1 MNDGASAVMADP
13 HIIAVTLSAL
23 VDGNMVRL
31 VDSNG
36 KKIAVIPSEIAGEA
50 SRATTEAMLLR
61 AKWKH
66 AFAGMI
72 GSLNNKHK
80 SMQATAWQRKIQV
93 WQASLRWRR
102 NRQRPQ
108 FKQRSKKYSEASR
121 PDWAAA
127 VSCLLSQYNGRLH
140 ESRLRRANPWR
151 LWAQTVAGNHRK
163 KGAMRD
169 DRRDYAEK
177 TESVSD
183 SQPARSSSAT
193 AAVQMQID
201 WRGTDADA
209 VLVGS

>member
-1 MNDGASAVMADP
+1 MAEP
-13 HIIAVTLSAL
+13 QIIAVTLSAL

-36 KKIAVIPSEIAGEA
+36 KKIAVIPLEIAEEA
-50 SRATTEAMLLR
+50 SVATTEAMLLR

-80 SMQATAWQRKIQV
+80 SRQVTAWQRKIQV

-102 NRQRPQ
+102 NRQKPH

-140 ESRLRRANPWR
+140 EARLRRANPWR

-169 DRRDYAEK
+169 DRREYTEKAEGAG
-177 TESVSD
+177 D
-183 SQPARSSSAT
+183 SRPTRSPSST
-193 AAVQMQID
+193 AAVQMQLD
-201 WRGTDADA
+201 WRGTDACT
-209 VLVGS
+209 VLVGP